1 MTLQKYHP
9 LWFVL
14 TFDKMHFDS
23 SFSVLFAGLLMILS
37 HIDFDLL
44 EEHSDFSDLLEYQE
58 IRYRSYFSVFKKQ
71 YKARSDPDGTLTVL
85 VSFRNTAV

>member
-14 TFDKMHFDS
+14 TFDKMQVFLES
-23 SFSVLFAGLLMILS
+23 CSVLLVKIS
-37 HIDFDLL
+37 SQSEIDFVKTNPDLL
-44 EEHSDFSDLLEYQE
+44 KSQE

-71 YKARSDPDGTLTVL
+71 YKVRSDPDGTLTVL